1 MDSHYNSDHTSVTTN
16 ATTAHKSKDFAV
28 VIEEADPQI
37 SNEDCADIMEN
48 IVLPHTLI
56 WYADHPRYHS
66 KTTSLSMVKLKRGI
80 SITDND
86 VYLHFYCWDKH
97 VLKWLVEIM
106 KQHFD

>member
-1 MDSHYNSDHTSVTTN
+1 MDPHYNSDHTFVTNN
-16 ATTAHKSKDFAV
+16 ATTAHKYKDFSV

-56 WYADHPRYHS
+56 WYADHSRYHS
-66 KTTSLSMVKLKRGI
+66 KTTSESMVKLKRGT
-80 SITDND
+80 SFTDE
-86 VYLHFYCWDKH
+86 VYLHFYCWYKH
-97 VLKWLVEIM
+97 VPKWLVEIM